1 MEKLKI
7 ISNPYIKK
15 IKFQYWDAYKN
26 EWLDIQEENSKL
38 LSNEIATGFFPFK
51 VKKIVDE
58 IIHEYIS
65 GEGKVKILFEG
76 TEEEFDEI
84 EALCSDEYYKEK
96 VILESTNNYLENARD
111 ILPDIKNLFK
121 DIRNLVYESVS
132 DKSQVDVEFNR
143 LTEASDDIVPI
154 CVLGN
159 YSCGKSTFINALIGN
174 EILPTGADPVTAK
187 IYKIE
192 RAQHSDRATVKFKMD
207 DNQIVLTFL
216 ENKHR
221 IEGHFTDDTLREDL
235 EDEMFDNDKNSLD
248 IRVNSVL
255 EIINDYDED
264 DGVKISDLINVS
276 IPFKS
281 GLWGETQNNFVIFDT
296 PGSNSASNA
305 MHLTVLKK
313 ALSEL
318 SNGIII
324 FISKYDNL
332 DSMDSEDLYNE
343 INSLKELDSRFTMI
357 VVNQADS
364 ADIPKNHERKVL
376 KQVVPRKLHAE
387 NILFVS
393 SIMGLGSKNN
403 NEFINEHCA
412 EIFDEKQVKYSDPS
426 SKYYKQLYNYNI
438 MPEQIKKKSLER
450 SSKHKD
456 KVYANSGLYCIED
469 EIQIFASKY
478 SSYNKCQQSLLFLGK
493 IIDITSNQILKSK
506 EEREKSKK
514 FREESLENDKRNLI
528 NRLENKVI
536 DSENSYLEIY
546 PDEMLETV
554 SEVTSHTSKEDL
566 KLLEKKFI
574 DEQEKVLEYD
584 ERSKEL
590 TDSVDNLKD
599 NLVDNVKKAF
609 KTWDMESFKAIKDTF
624 ADNAG
629 SVWDSLGDKY
639 STKKEVYKAAANLL
653 LEDVKEDFNSKFEI
667 AKETID
673 NSSKNYWKTKESNI
687 KEELSILIADSE
699 EISEEKKKELSE
711 IIITYGELDFEN
723 HVDDVF
729 VKKIF
734 EQKFAIDYILF
745 GESDRLNI
753 TKLRDT
759 FNIKMTEL
767 VNGLYDE
774 IRNSHIT
781 SFKLW
786 LSNLK
791 EKLVNNI
798 IDYSPLLHRQQL
810 IIEEETRKI
819 LDLES
824 KQHRLNQ
831 YQKEIQKM
839 MDWKIK

>member
-1 MEKLKI
+1 MEIIKI

-15 IKFQYWDAYKN
+15 IKFQCWDDYRN
-26 EWLDIQEENSKL
+26 EWVEIQEENSKL
-38 LSNEIATGFFPFK
+38 LSNEIVTGFFPFK

-58 IIHEYIS
+58 IIQEYIS
-65 GEGKVKILFEG
+65 GDIKVTILFEG

-84 EALCSDEYYKEK
+84 EALCADDYYKEK
-96 VILESTNNYLENARD
+96 VILESTNKFLENARD
-111 ILPDIKNLFK
+111 ILPDIKSLFK

-192 RAQHSDRATVKFKMD
+192 KSKHSDRATVKFKINE
-207 DNQIVLTFL
+207 NQIVLTFL

-221 IEGHFTDDTLREDL
+221 IEGHFTDDSLREDL
-235 EDEMFDNDKNSLD
+235 EDEMFDNDKNNLD

-264 DGVKISDLINVS
+264 NGAVISDLINVS

-393 SIMGLGSKNN
+393 SVMGLGSKNN

-412 EIFDEKQVKYSDPS
+412 EIFDEKYVKYSNPS

-438 MPEQIKKKSLER
+438 MPEQIKRKSLEK
-450 SSKHKD
+450 SIKHKD

-493 IIDITSNQILKSK
+493 IIDITSNEIMHSK
-506 EEREKSKK
+506 EEREKS
-514 FREESLENDKRNLI
+514 RE
-528 NRLENKVI
+528 NRK
-536 DSENSYLEIY
+536 
-546 PDEMLETV
+546 
-554 SEVTSHTSKEDL
+554 
-566 KLLEKKFI
+566 KLLEEDKRRLIDRLETKVLTSENNYIEYYPNDMNQIVLEMTHQITKDDLKSLEKKYI
-574 DEQEKVLEYD
+574 EEQEIEFKYD
-584 ERSKEL
+584 ERSKDL
-590 TDSVDNLKD
+590 TDSLDNLKD
-599 NLVDNVKKAF
+599 DLFDNVKNAL
-609 KTWDMESFKAIKDTF
+609 KTWDKKSFKNI
-624 ADNAG
+624 ADNFTENASNVLDNIG
-629 SVWDSLGDKY
+629 EKY
-639 STKKEVYKAAANLL
+639 STKKEVYKASSNLL
-653 LEDVKEDFNSKFEI
+653 LEDVKENFNSHFEFG
-667 AKETID
+667 KNEID
-673 NSSKNYWKTKESNI
+673 SSSKRYWKKMESNI
-687 KEELSILIADSE
+687 KKELTCLIADSE
-699 EISEEKKKELSE
+699 ELSEEKKAELAN
-711 IIITYGELDFEN
+711 IIITYGKLNFEN

-729 VKKIF
+729 TKKIF
-734 EQKFAIDYILF
+734 EPKFAIDYILF
-745 GESDRLNI
+745 GESNRLDI

-759 FNIKMTEL
+759 YNIKMAEL
-767 VNGLYDE
+767 IKKLYDE
-774 IRNSHIT
+774 IKNNHIT
-781 SFKLW
+781 SFKVW

-791 EKLVNNI
+791 NKLINNI
-798 IDYSPLLHRQQL
+798 FDYSPALHRQQL
-810 IIEEETRKI
+810 LIEEETAKI
-819 LDLES
+819 IDLES
-824 KQHRLNQ
+824 KYNRLNQ
-831 YQKEIQKM
+831 YQKEIEKM
-839 MDWKIK
+839 MEWKDK